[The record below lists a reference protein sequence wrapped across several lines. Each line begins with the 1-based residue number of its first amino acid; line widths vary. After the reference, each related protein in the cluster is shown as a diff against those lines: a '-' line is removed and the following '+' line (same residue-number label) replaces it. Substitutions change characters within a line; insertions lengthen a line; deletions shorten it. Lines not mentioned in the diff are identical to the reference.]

1 MSILIRKKIQT
12 NTYKVL
18 VAFLFTI
25 LLSLSSKI
33 QVPFYP
39 VPMTMQTFIV
49 LFTGFTLGPGYGF
62 LALSLYILEGA
73 LGLPVFAGTPVKGI
87 GLSYLLGPTGG
98 YVFGFAF
105 SALLA
110 GMFFAQKNF
119 FINKKNI
126 FMTFLKLTVALIP
139 TYFVGLIW
147 LGIVLGWDKPILELG
162 FYPFFLG
169 EIFKISLLA
178 ILIHKFPR
186 FKIF

>member
-1 MSILIRKKIQT
+1 MDILIKKKIQT
-12 NTYKVL
+12 NTYKVFI
-18 VAFLFTI
+18 AFLFTI

-98 YVFGFAF
+98 YVFGFAQCH
-105 SALLA
+105 L
-110 GMFFAQKNF
+110 Q
-119 FINKKNI
+119 
-126 FMTFLKLTVALIP
+126 
-139 TYFVGLIW
+139 VGQA
-147 LGIVLGWDKPILELG
+147 VELM
-162 FYPFFLG
+162 P
-169 EIFKISLLA
+169 
-178 ILIHKFPR
+178 
-186 FKIF
+186 